1 MTDATRRDVLSLLA
15 GAPLLAAGIEPAA
28 AAKVAL
34 IARLIDESR
43 ALPHVSQRMDY
54 ISHALLGVAYQAN
67 TLIGGPKHPERFVV
81 RDDAFDC
88 VTFCEVVLAAAV
100 AHDLAEFEA
109 SLRRIRY
116 DHGNVQWD
124 QRNHYFAEWS
134 KRNIENK
141 ICQPV
146 PIEPSVV
153 IDKIVNWHRPL
164 GKRHVSIMAIPK
176 ATLLERVKLLAPGDI
191 IGFASRRSDL
201 DYFHTGLV
209 AFSKTGALLLR
220 HASQS
225 RGRVIEEKMAAFV
238 TVNPVKYVSLLRAAE
253 PEPAKAAGKI

>member
-1 MTDATRRDVLSLLA
+1 MKPATRRDVLSMLA
-15 GAPLLAAGIEPAA
+15 SAPLLAAGIGPAA
-28 AAKVAL
+28 AAKTAL
-34 IARLIDESR
+34 ISRLIAESR
-43 ALPHVSQRMDY
+43 VLPQVSQRMDY
-54 ISHALLGVAYQAN
+54 ISHALLGVRYQAN
-67 TLIGGPKHPERFVV
+67 MLIGGPKHPERFVV

-88 VTFCEVVLAAAV
+88 VTFCEIVLAAAV
-100 AHDLAEFEA
+100 AHDLAEFET

-124 QRNHYFAEWS
+124 RRNHYFAEWS

-141 ICQPV
+141 ICQLV

-153 IDKIVNWHRPL
+153 IEKTVSWHRPL
-164 GKRHVSIMAIPK
+164 GRRHVSIVAVSK
-176 ATLLERVKLLAPGDI
+176 AVLLEHAKLLAPGDI
-191 IGFASRRSDL
+191 VGFTSRRSNL

-225 RGRVIEEKMAAFV
+225 RGRVIEEKMATFV
-238 TVNPVKYVSLLRAAE
+238 AANPVKYVSLLRPVE
-253 PEPAKAAGKI
+253 PETAKAASKT